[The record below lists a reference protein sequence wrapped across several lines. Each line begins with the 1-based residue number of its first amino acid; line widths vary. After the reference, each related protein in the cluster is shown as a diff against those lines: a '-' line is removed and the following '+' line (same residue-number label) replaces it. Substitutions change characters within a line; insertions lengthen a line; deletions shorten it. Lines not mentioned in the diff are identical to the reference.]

1 MDCSLPGSSIH
12 GISRQEFL
20 ESITISFSRAS
31 SQPRDQTLVSHTAG
45 RRFTICAT
53 RGPAVIQAYAP
64 TTNAEEA
71 EVVCLYEDL
80 KDTLELSPEKDI
92 LFIIGNWNAKV
103 DLF

>member
-1 MDCSLPGSSIH
+1 MDCSLLGSSIH

-31 SQPRDQTLVSHTAG
+31 SQPRGQPWSPTLQADALQFAPPG
-45 RRFTICAT
+45 R
-53 RGPAVIQAYAP
+53 PAVIQACAP

-71 EVVCLYEDL
+71 EVMWLYEDL
-80 KDTLELSPEKDI
+80 KDTLELTPEKDV

-103 DLF
+103 DLL